1 MYIHSTHIMYTLC
14 IHTLFTDKKYTHSTE
29 PKFIHYHYIRTLYMV
44 VIVLSF
50 EQGHSIGL
58 PDRVFSFNNIQ
69 IFADG
74 KMSSDFEDE
83 FNPSLSLN
91 LSDALILKAGSTITV

>member
-1 MYIHSTHIMYTLC
+1 M
-14 IHTLFTDKKYTHSTE
+14 TDVNFNFNSFIIIIYTH
-29 PKFIHYHYIRTLYMV
+29 YMV

-58 PDRVFSFNNIQ
+58 PDRVFSFNNVQ

>member
-1 MYIHSTHIMYTLC
+1 
-14 IHTLFTDKKYTHSTE
+14 
-29 PKFIHYHYIRTLYMV
+29 MV

-91 LSDALILKAGSTITV
+91 LSDALILKAGSTITVWIISVKLEFFSIDCLDILLIKINIPLFTFIGPLVECDRR

>member
-1 MYIHSTHIMYTLC
+1 M
-14 IHTLFTDKKYTHSTE
+14 TDINFNFNS
-29 PKFIHYHYIRTLYMV
+29 FIIVIYAHYMV
-44 VIVLSF
+44 VIVLCF

-58 PDRVFSFNNIQ
+58 PDRVFSFNNVQ